1 MAHVIQLALAA
12 SMSSLDVKGHTKSW
26 EIHESDQQF
35 AENERIDIRKSQECQ
50 KECNAR
56 INQVPAMRPGLAII
70 IEKGRIS

>member
-12 SMSSLDVKGHTKSW
+12 SMSSLDVKGRTKSR

-35 AENERIDIRKSQECQ
+35 AENERIDIGKSQERQ
-50 KECNAR
+50 KECDAR
-56 INQVPAMRPGLAII
+56 INKVPAMRPGLQIV